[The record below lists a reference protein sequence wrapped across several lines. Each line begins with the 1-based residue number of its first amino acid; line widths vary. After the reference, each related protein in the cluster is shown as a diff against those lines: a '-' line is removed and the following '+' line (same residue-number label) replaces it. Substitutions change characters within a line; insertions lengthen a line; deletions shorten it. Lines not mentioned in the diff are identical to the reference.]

1 MRVEQL
7 PPVQRFVTCFALPPM
22 SRRSMSLALF
32 LLRLCVRAHVRA
44 RVCDTSRAQV
54 DKACAAVASWASR
67 REAWDDIRRGVE
79 RSQRS
84 RGHLLRAQRVQRL
97 PRDQA

>member
-32 LLRLCVRAHVRA
+32 LLCVRVRVWVC
-44 RVCDTSRAQV
+44 VCDTSRAQV

-84 RGHLLRAQRVQRL
+84 RGSRV
-97 PRDQA
+97 